1 MAFVGAD
8 GWKSGLTALQ
18 TAKVEELESRLEK
31 TSRERTQKQM
41 QIDTLNQALEKQKRK
56 VREMNMV
63 GN

>member
-18 TAKVEELESRLEK
+18 TSKVEELESRLEK